1 MEILRT
7 PDDRFEN
14 LEDWD
19 FEPRYEEVNS
29 DYGNIRIHY
38 IDEGSDN
45 SEIVLLIH
53 GEPSWAYLYRKMID
67 PLVEAGKRV
76 IVPDLPGFGRSD
88 KLSDREGYSYEKYVS
103 WMSDWLTSLDL
114 SNITLYGQDWG
125 GLIGLRLVTA
135 LSLIHI

>member
-19 FEPRYEEVNS
+19 FEPRYKEVNS

-53 GEPSWAYLYRKMID
+53 GEPSWAYLYRKI
-67 PLVEAGKRV
+67 
-76 IVPDLPGFGRSD
+76 
-88 KLSDREGYSYEKYVS
+88 
-103 WMSDWLTSLDL
+103 
-114 SNITLYGQDWG
+114 G
-125 GLIGLRLVTA
+125 GICKQK
-135 LSLIHI
+135 

>member
-19 FEPRYEEVNS
+19 FEPRYKEVNS

-53 GEPSWAYLYRKMID
+53 GEPSWAYLYRKMIG

-76 IVPDLPGFGRSD
+76 IVPDLPGFCRSD
-88 KLSDREGYSYEKYVS
+88 
-103 WMSDWLTSLDL
+103 
-114 SNITLYGQDWG
+114 
-125 GLIGLRLVTA
+125 
-135 LSLIHI
+135 